1 MGKKT
6 KEHRA
11 KVAKRNRRIAEEK
24 GKMQRTFD
32 KLLKEQMEKFQS
44 EENLNVQIG
53 DKPLEFSVVDPN
65 DIEPEVDGAGF
76 TIEDRELNVDVE
88 SVNEVSTI
96 KESVTSED
104 EEQ

>member
-1 MGKKT
+1 MGKKA

-11 KVAKRNRRIAEEK
+11 KVAKRNRKIADEK
-24 GKMQRTFD
+24 TKMQRLFNSM
-32 KLLKEQMEKFQS
+32 LKEQMEKLQNG
-44 EENLNVQIG
+44 EQLNVQIG
-53 DKPLEFSVVDPN
+53 DNPVDFSVVDPN
-65 DIEPEVDGAGF
+65 EIEPEVDSAGF
-76 TIEDRELNVDVE
+76 TIEDRELSVDVE